1 MEISLI
7 ENIQREDLNPI
18 EEALAYKR
26 LLEEFKLKQDEVAER
41 VSKSRTAVT
50 NTMRLLKLDEKVQ
63 QMVIDEMLT
72 TGHARALLGI
82 EENEG
87 KSTVAANLALALAEE
102 SEKVLLIDADLRKPS
117 QYKIFGLAPEEVQE
131 FGEVLNGNEK
141 SDHLV
146 HALAK
151 SELLLVTG
159 TMIYPNSTE
168 MIASDMFYKIV
179 DFFKERLDYVI
190 IDTPPM
196 SQAADAEELVDYADA
211 SILVVRQHTALVK
224 DINEAI
230 SILNSGEGTML
241 GCVYNDVFHGI
252 AQTARNYGY
261 RYAYGSGSSYGY
273 GYGYGNKYGYG
284 GKYGYGYG
292 YGRSSR
298 QSKQEEQKEQ
308 HNKDS
313 VTERQVKKEDE

>member
-1 MEISLI
+1 
-7 ENIQREDLNPI
+7 
-18 EEALAYKR
+18 
-26 LLEEFKLKQDEVAER
+26 
-41 VSKSRTAVT
+41 
-50 NTMRLLKLDEKVQ
+50 
-63 QMVIDEMLT
+63 
-72 TGHARALLGI
+72 
-82 EENEG
+82 
-87 KSTVAANLALALAEE
+87 
-102 SEKVLLIDADLRKPS
+102 
-117 QYKIFGLAPEEVQE
+117 
-131 FGEVLNGNEK
+131 
-141 SDHLV
+141 
-146 HALAK
+146 
-151 SELLLVTG
+151 
-159 TMIYPNSTE
+159 MIYPNSTE
-168 MIASDMFYKIV
+168 MIASDMFYKII

-224 DINEAI
+224 DINEVI

-273 GYGYGNKYGYG
+273 RYGYGNKYGYG
-284 GKYGYGYG
+284 GKYGYGYGYG

>member
-1 MEISLI
+1 M
-7 ENIQREDLNPI
+7 
-18 EEALAYKR
+18 
-26 LLEEFKLKQDEVAER
+26 
-41 VSKSRTAVT
+41 
-50 NTMRLLKLDEKVQ
+50 
-63 QMVIDEMLT
+63 
-72 TGHARALLGI
+72 
-82 EENEG
+82 
-87 KSTVAANLALALAEE
+87 
-102 SEKVLLIDADLRKPS
+102 IDADLRKPS

-141 SDHLV
+141 ADHLV
-146 HALAK
+146 H
-151 SELLLVTG
+151 
-159 TMIYPNSTE
+159 
-168 MIASDMFYKIV
+168 
-179 DFFKERLDYVI
+179 
-190 IDTPPM
+190 
-196 SQAADAEELVDYADA
+196 ADA